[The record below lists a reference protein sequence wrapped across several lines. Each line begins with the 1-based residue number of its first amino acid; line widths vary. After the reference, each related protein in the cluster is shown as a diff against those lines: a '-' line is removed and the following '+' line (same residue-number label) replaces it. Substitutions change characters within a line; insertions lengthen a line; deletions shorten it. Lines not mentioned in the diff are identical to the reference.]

1 MKKRLWLLSILAAI
15 ILCSFIVESY
25 GLFETEGSAEGVF
38 SVGKWVI
45 EVNDVNITQTRTITL
60 DDFLYTG
67 NQHIE
72 SGYFAPGSTAYF
84 DILIDARSTDVSVE
98 YDLSIDDSPIEDYP
112 NIYCR
117 DCRGCRITACWSW

>member
-60 DDFLYTG
+60 DVTRL
-67 NQHIE
+67 E
-72 SGYFAPGSTAYF
+72 STDASINNVVKFFICTSYKTPRSFEIYLLSILCHLNLAFFKKLS
-84 DILIDARSTDVSVE
+84 DILFFIFMLDV
-98 YDLSIDDSPIEDYP
+98 
-112 NIYCR
+112 
-117 DCRGCRITACWSW
+117 